1 MAKDIVQ
8 ATKVTINN
16 KEHVCKKFTDIWEL
30 FGWTNGTEE
39 EENAKTSV
47 LRALLVNGYIEL
59 PTNGKPVS
67 LEIVPVQ

>member
-1 MAKDIVQ
+1 MAKEIVQ
-8 ATKVTINN
+8 YTKVTIDN
-16 KEHVCKKFTDIWEL
+16 KEHICKKFTEIWEL
-30 FGWTNGTEE
+30 FGWGNSDE

-59 PTNGKPVS
+59 PTSGKPVS